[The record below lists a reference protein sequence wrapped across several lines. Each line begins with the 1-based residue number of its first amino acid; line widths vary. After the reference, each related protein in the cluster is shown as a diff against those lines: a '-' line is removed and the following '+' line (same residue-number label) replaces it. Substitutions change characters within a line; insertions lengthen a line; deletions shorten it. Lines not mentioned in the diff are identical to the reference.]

1 MSEPKTSEPLH
12 SSCTRTTSGRDVS
25 GMDASSPKMR
35 TVQPPIGGRKISRS
49 ARVTSSGNM
58 PPVCSNSLR
67 RSASSSSLK
76 RRATPGRCQTG
87 SMEALMQETTPPS
100 RRIVP
105 SAESRPSR
113 SASTISGMRAS
124 KREMA
129 MEGCTLTPRARAA
142 AESAESGADTIAPH
156 GSSATMASALYHE
169 GYGPMVTTGSVLCRS
184 RGRDGSMICFA
195 MPTAR

>member
-1 MSEPKTSEPLH
+1 
-12 SSCTRTTSGRDVS
+12 
-25 GMDASSPKMR
+25 
-35 TVQPPIGGRKISRS
+35 
-49 ARVTSSGNM
+49 
-58 PPVCSNSLR
+58 
-67 RSASSSSLK
+67 
-76 RRATPGRCQTG
+76 
-87 SMEALMQETTPPS
+87 MQETTPPS

-169 GYGPMVTTGSVLCRS
+169 GYGPMVTTGSVPVHNP
-184 RGRDGSMICFA
+184 GREETPLAGRPDGDGG
-195 MPTAR
+195 ARCSAGREGGTGR